1 MGSIIT
7 GKLGKCESCNWTVY
21 AAISI
26 RSRLELEVCVNWRS
40 RTRAR
45 DRVLEEKS
53 NLY

>member
-26 RSRLELEVCVNWRS
+26 RSRLELEVCVNWEIKNESERS
-40 RTRAR
+40 
-45 DRVLEEKS
+45 S
-53 NLY
+53 S